1 MHLEANSVWQT
12 IGHEWATELL
22 QRAVSSAHVAHAYLF
37 TGPSHTGKTHLARRF
52 AAALNCTGDMP
63 PCGSCEA
70 CIRTGQST
78 HPDVMLIEPEGNKI
92 KIDQMRAL
100 QHDLALSPYK
110 GRWRV
115 CIITDFQTTTV
126 EAANALLKTLEEP
139 PARVVLI
146 LTATDASLLLPT
158 IVSRCQV
165 LPLRAV
171 PIQQIERALVDRWHA
186 REDVA
191 RLLARLSA
199 GHVGWAI
206 HAAET
211 PAVLTD
217 RRQQIEKLLALTGQ
231 GRAGKIKAAEQL
243 GKRDDLSEQLRLW
256 QTWWR
261 DVMLAASGC
270 EDLVVSLDHLEVLR
284 AQARQY
290 DLVRAEAAVRGIEA
304 ALQQIEQNVNPRLV
318 LEVLFLGWQPAN
330 PS

>member
-1 MHLEANSVWQT
+1 VWQI

-22 QRAVSSAHVAHAYLF
+22 QRAVSAQHIAHAYLF
-37 TGPSHTGKTHLARRF
+37 TGPPHTGKTHLALEL
-52 AAALNCTGDMP
+52 AAALNCTGGEP
-63 PCGSCEA
+63 PCGLCEA
-70 CIRTGQST
+70 CIQTRQGS
-78 HPDVMLIEPEGNKI
+78 HPDVLLIEPEGGKL

-171 PIQQIERALVDRWHA
+171 PMQQIEQALVERWHE

-191 RLLARLSA
+191 KLLARLSA
-199 GHVGWAI
+199 GHIGWAI
-206 HAAET
+206 HATESSTAL
-211 PAVLTD
+211 AD
-217 RRQQIEKLLALTGQ
+217 RRQQIEKLLNLTHQ
-231 GRAGKIKAAEQL
+231 GRAGKIQAAEQIS
-243 GKRDDLSEQLRLW
+243 KRDDLPEQLRLW

-270 EDLVVSLDHLEVLR
+270 EDMVVNLDHLEVLR

-290 DLVRAEAAVRGIEA
+290 DLACAAAAVRSTES
-304 ALQQIEQNVNPRLV
+304 ALQQIEQNVNPRLA